1 MNQQMDTT
9 ILVNDFLYKE
19 IGRRETKSKMGQAN
33 NKIEVM
39 DHSIY
44 NPDFFVWYYWVLKD
58 NNNEDKEAY
67 TYFYET
73 NPEIMDQWNKIKHD
87 KDKYKEWLDSEENT
101 VAKQYF
107 TKWYNHIDKL
117 MVSFEIIEYK
127 RRLNK

>member
-1 MNQQMDTT
+1 
-9 ILVNDFLYKE
+9 
-19 IGRRETKSKMGQAN
+19 MGQVN

-39 DHSIY
+39 DNSIY

-87 KDKYKEWLDSEENT
+87 KDKYKEWLDSEENI

-117 MVSFEIIEYK
+117 MVSFQIIEYK